1 MKRADEAIH
10 NLCESLGGGYVVKDL
25 WGKPRLYCDFGNGFN
40 VQIEGMY
47 TINMRRKATLYL
59 WSGYPWD
66 DDSVV
71 VDVVHKVRREDIY
84 DVVESFRVFSNDLI
98 DAGYVGGKAWNWVEK
113 HELRECNKLVHDY
126 EFRKRNKSFQGWD

>member
-1 MKRADEAIH
+1 
-10 NLCESLGGGYVVKDL
+10 
-25 WGKPRLYCDFGNGFN
+25 
-40 VQIEGMY
+40 MY